1 MKTRLP
7 QHETKPDKR
16 AKQLA
21 RDRRSYTFNYDYHDI
36 VSVEHLPMRDKS
48 DLRWWGAVVEKVLQ
62 LEANKLA
69 ARVGE
74 ADRSGVLA
82 RVRQR
87 LAGKDPE
94 AIVRGQRPRSSDPG
108 GATGL
113 AAYDKLYSTIDAPPV
128 VKVWERDDI
137 FAWQAVAGCNPYM
150 LRAFT
155 RPLPHLQLTDA
166 HVTAALGAGV
176 TVASAMAEQR
186 LFLVDYAAL
195 DGLPVGTVEGR
206 QKFNFAPLAVYGV
219 KAGKL
224 VPVVIQCTQ
233 EPSQVFTPADGASWR
248 MARTTVMTAEGNYQG
263 IISHFALCH
272 QVMESVIVSAR
283 RQLAP
288 NHPIRVLL
296 EPHFDNT
303 LITNDIAMTNLIGP
317 DGYMERLQSP
327 TLEASLKLANESIA
341 DFRLAASSPLEDATR
356 RGVADSDALGTYP
369 ARDDG
374 LRVWGALEPFV
385 QGYVELYYTSNALVQ
400 GDPELQG
407 WLRELGAH
415 DGGRLVGIPAVGT
428 VDALVGLLARLLFR
442 CTSYHASI
450 NYPSFPL
457 MSYPPNVQVSAFA
470 PGPTGGSSDSEAAL
484 LAMFPP
490 YSVASE
496 ALTLFWEITVQL
508 NRLGEYPK
516 GHFSDERVSPL
527 LRSFMARL
535 DAVEAEIEHENQ
547 SRLFAYPW
555 QLPSR
560 VSRSIHV

>member
-7 QHETKPDKR
+7 QHETKPNKR

-21 RDRRSYTFNYDYHDI
+21 RDRSDYTFTYDYHHI
-36 VSVEHLPMRDKS
+36 VSVEHLPLRDKA
-48 DLRWWGAVVEKVLQ
+48 DARWWAAVVEKVLQ
-62 LEANKLA
+62 LEVNKLA
-69 ARVGE
+69 AKGE
-74 ADRSGVLA
+74 GPDRPGLLA
-82 RVRQR
+82 RVRKR
-87 LAGKDPE
+87 LSRADPE
-94 AIVRGQRPRSSDPG
+94 SIVRGKRSRDAGTAS
-108 GATGL
+108 
-113 AAYDKLYSTIDAPPV
+113 AAGVAVYNKLYTTLDAPPV

-150 LRAFT
+150 LTAFT
-155 RPLPHLQLTDA
+155 QPLPHLKLTDA
-166 HVTAALGAGV
+166 HVAAALGAGV
-176 TVASAMAEQR
+176 TVASAMGER
-186 LFLVDYAAL
+186 KLFLVDYAVL
-195 DGLPVGTVEGR
+195 DGLPTGTVGGL

-219 KAGKL
+219 KGGAL
-224 VPVVIQCTQ
+224 VPVAIQCTQ
-233 EPSQVFTPADGASWR
+233 EPSPVFTPADGASWR

-272 QVMESVIVSAR
+272 QVMESVILSAR

-288 NHPIRVLL
+288 NHPLRVLL

-303 LITNDIAMTNLIGP
+303 LITNEIAMSNLIGP
-317 DGYMERLQSP
+317 DGYMERLQAP
-327 TLEASLKLANESIA
+327 TLEASLKLATASIA

-356 RGVADSDALGTYP
+356 RGVADTDVLGTYP

-385 QGYVELYYTSNALVQ
+385 REYVELYYTSDDLVV
-400 GDPELQG
+400 GDVELQG

-415 DGGRLVGIPAVGT
+415 DGGRLAGIPAVST
-428 VDALVGLLARLLFR
+428 VDALVALLARLLFR

-457 MSYPPNVQVSAFA
+457 MSYPPNVQVSSFG
-470 PGPTGGSSDSEAAL
+470 PGPTGGAADTDAAL

-490 YSVASE
+490 YSVATE

-508 NRLGEYPK
+508 NRLGEYPR
-516 GHFSDERVSPL
+516 GHFSDDRVSPL
-527 LRSFMARL
+527 LESFMERL
-535 DAVEAEIEHENQ
+535 DAVEAEISAENR
-547 SRLFAYPW
+547 SRFFEYPW